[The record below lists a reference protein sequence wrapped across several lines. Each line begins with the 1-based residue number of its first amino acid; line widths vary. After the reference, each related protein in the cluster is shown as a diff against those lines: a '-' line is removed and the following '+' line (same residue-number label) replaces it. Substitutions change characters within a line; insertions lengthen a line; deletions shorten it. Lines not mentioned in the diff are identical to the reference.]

1 MTGIFRKLR
10 KYFLSQGKARQYLA
24 YAFGEILLVTIG
36 ILIAIQINGLY
47 EDSADRKKERE
58 YLEAYR
64 TDLLNNLVEID
75 RVICKREETIQMMD
89 SLLHWSQGEQI
100 ETPIDSIER
109 HVVAIGLY
117 TIFQSS
123 DGTIEDILAS
133 ADVKLIQN
141 DNLRQ
146 SIVSWESN
154 LKLTKEWERLGQE
167 SATDGMQYLMK
178 NTPLYKNGLN
188 QNFLTEEIL
197 NQLMSDT
204 YFLNIVDNQKMIS
217 SFLVPFYHQI
227 RDAHWELLGILDDKI
242 AKP

>member
-24 YAFGEILLVTIG
+24 YALGEILLVTIG

-47 EDSADRKKERE
+47 EDSADRKKEKE

-64 TDLLNNLVEID
+64 ADLLNNLVELD
-75 RVICKREETIQMMD
+75 RVICKREETIQRMD
-89 SLLHWSQGEQI
+89 SLLQWSQREQI
-100 ETPIDSIER
+100 EIPIDTIE
-109 HVVAIGLY
+109 HHIVTIGFY

-133 ADVKLIQN
+133 GDVKIIQ
-141 DNLRQ
+141 DDRLRQ

-154 LKLTKEWERLGQE
+154 IKFTREWERLGQD
-167 SATDGMQYLMK
+167 SAQEGMDFMTK
-178 NTPLYKNGLN
+178 HIPIYKSGLN
-188 QNFLTEEIL
+188 EKFLTEELL
-197 NQLMSDT
+197 NQLMKDT
-204 YFLNIVDNQKMIS
+204 YFLNIVDNQNVIS
-217 SFLVPFYHQI
+217 HQLNPLYIKI